1 MRTICLW
8 FLLSSL
14 LYSGL
19 LSADTAFTR
28 ITQGQY
34 LYSEKPTSQLPDGDW
49 KDTTLPFA
57 GSYSQIHG
65 TFWFRFNLDSL
76 PDAQR
81 DSLLVSNHVFDI
93 SIFLNGHMVAGT
105 QRLDGR
111 ESTGW
116 NHPFYTRLP
125 AAYWLDSGNQLII
138 RIRSGEPN
146 AVLSPLIIGDQTVLQ
161 SHYQQSVFQKIRI
174 AEWSMV
180 TCIVMGSLT
189 LFIWLLRRSDR
200 LYLYFSLLCFSWSAV
215 MFYMAVPFAPI
226 NHGTW
231 LRFVFYCVDLS
242 GFFLFMFLY
251 RLMQLD
257 RPRLKILAIAAL
269 ILSGI
274 VLFIMPMRL
283 HTLVI
288 TFVHGM
294 HLALVIYLLVIGTH
308 LAIRKRSKEL
318 LLLIPG
324 FLVISL
330 LVLHDIYAFQ
340 AAAQQPGRLPEGTFM
355 QYGFAVLLIL
365 IFAHLV
371 RTFVRALNHS
381 ETLNSQLETRVAEIS
396 ASLEKSYAE
405 NHALA
410 LYNHAQQERQKVY
423 RDLHDDVG
431 AKLLSILHSRAE
443 HEKSSLAREAL
454 SSLRETVNQSR
465 QDIIPLNELI
475 ANAITESENRL
486 SHAGI
491 QFHYNGL
498 GDIPDT
504 PADPTKAYHL
514 SRILRELTSN
524 IIKHA
529 DTGTAHLDCRIHHAN
544 DSSILILTIRDEG
557 PGLSEEMQQRGMGL
571 ANIRHRAQEIGATVG
586 WESDNNTGCLCRL
599 EVPLRAMTLVA

>member
-1 MRTICLW
+1 MRTIWLW
-8 FLLSSL
+8 IFLSSL
-14 LYSGL
+14 LCSRL
-19 LSADTAFTR
+19 VAADNAFTR

-34 LYSEKPTSQLPDGDW
+34 LYTEQPTVQLPDGNW
-49 KDTTLPFA
+49 KDTSLPFSGA
-57 GSYSQIHG
+57 YSQIHG
-65 TFWFRFNLDSL
+65 TFWFRFNLDAL
-76 PDAQR
+76 PEAQR
-81 DSLLVSNHVFDI
+81 DSLYVSNHVFDI
-93 SIFLNGHMVAGT
+93 SIFLNGHAVDDSL
-105 QRLDGR
+105 RLDGR

-116 NHPFYTRLP
+116 NHPFHTRLP
-125 AAYWLDSGNQLII
+125 TAYWQDTGNELVI

-146 AVLSPLIIGDQTVLQ
+146 AVLSPLIIGDQAVLQ
-161 SHYQQSVFQKIRI
+161 GHYQQTVFQKIRI
-174 AEWSMV
+174 AEWSMI
-180 TCIVMGSLT
+180 TCLVMGSLT

-200 LYLYFSLLCFSWSAV
+200 LYLYFSLLCFSWSVV
-215 MFYMAVPFAPI
+215 MFYMAIPFAPI
-226 NHGTW
+226 DHGTW

-257 RPRLKILAIAAL
+257 RPRLKTTAIVAVM
-269 ILSGI
+269 LSGI
-274 VLFIMPMRL
+274 LLFIMPMRL

-294 HLALVIYLLVIGTH
+294 HLALVIYLLAIGTR
-308 LAIRKRSKEL
+308 LAIHKRSKEL
-318 LLLIPG
+318 LLLMPG

-340 AAAQQPGRLPEGTFM
+340 AAAQQPGRLQEGTYM

-396 ASLEKSYAE
+396 ASLEQSYAE

-431 AKLLSILHSRAE
+431 AKLLSILHSRVDD
-443 HEKSSLAREAL
+443 EKSLLAREAL
-454 SSLRETVNQSR
+454 SSLRETVSQSKR
-465 QDIIPLNELI
+465 DILPLNELI
-475 ANAITESENRL
+475 ANAITETENRL

-491 QFHYNGL
+491 AFQYDTCD
-498 GDIPDT
+498 DIPDT
-504 PADPTKAYHL
+504 PADPAKAYHL

-529 DTGTAHLDCRIHHAN
+529 GTGQARLRCEIAN
-544 DSSILILTIRDEG
+544 NTLSLVISDEG
-557 PGLSEEMQQRGMGL
+557 PGLPEDVEQRGMGL
-571 ANIRHRAQEIGATVG
+571 ANIRHRADEIGATVEWQNCQG
-586 WESDNNTGCLCRL
+586 RGCLCRL
-599 EVPLRAMTLVA
+599 EIPLNAMALAY